1 MGFILM
7 LKSINEINK
16 INGLTKDIR
25 NTFSTK
31 IYINSKPV
39 NNDNYNYNYNVCL
52 NDISE
57 YLIDKY
63 EIEIAKNS
71 DVNSRLNDY
80 IHFLEKSLKNYED
93 IG

>member
-1 MGFILM
+1 M
-7 LKSINEINK
+7 LKNINEIK
-16 INGLTKDIR
+16 EINIINDLTKGIED
-25 NTFSTK
+25 TFSNQ

-39 NNDNYNYNYNVCL
+39 NNYNHNVYL

-71 DVNSRLNDY
+71 DINSRLKDY
-80 IHFLEKSLKNYED
+80 IHFLEKSLKKNED
-93 IG
+93 IE

>member
-1 MGFILM
+1 M
-7 LKSINEINK
+7 LKNINEIK
-16 INGLTKDIR
+16 EINIINDLTKGIED
-25 NTFSTK
+25 TFSNQ

-39 NNDNYNYNYNVCL
+39 NNYNHNVYL